1 MSKDIKALL
10 AQKLAENNARHTN
23 AHQSTPLNIGSEL
36 KRLALDTIRPN
47 PYQPRTVFDDAE
59 IDNLAQS
66 INEIGLLQ
74 PISVRATDIGDYEII
89 AGERRYKAHQ
99 QLGKSHIDAIV
110 IQADDSE
117 LAILALA
124 ENASRQD
131 LCDYEIGKALRAIED
146 LFPSKTK
153 LAESIGINRED
164 MYRYF
169 SYDALPNV
177 LLEKLAT
184 QPKLISRTAATQIKQ
199 AINELK
205 LPESRLN
212 ELLLS
217 AWDKLQS
224 GTLEQTKMADY
235 LRTQAAGIQL
245 RTPSIVS
252 KPILYQGKTIG
263 KLQYKGKK
271 LLIELNHMAVSPEQE
286 QQIENFLVSLFAKP
300 H

>member
-36 KRLALDTIRPN
+36 KRLALETIRPN

-184 QPKLISRTAATQIKQ
+184 KPKLISRTAATQIKQ

>member
-23 AHQSTPLNIGSEL
+23 AHQSAPLNIGSEL

-184 QPKLISRTAATQIKQ
+184 KPKLISRTAATQIKQ

-205 LPESRLN
+205 LPESRLH

-245 RTPSIVS
+245 RAPSIVS
-252 KPILYQGKTIG
+252 KPILHQGKAIG